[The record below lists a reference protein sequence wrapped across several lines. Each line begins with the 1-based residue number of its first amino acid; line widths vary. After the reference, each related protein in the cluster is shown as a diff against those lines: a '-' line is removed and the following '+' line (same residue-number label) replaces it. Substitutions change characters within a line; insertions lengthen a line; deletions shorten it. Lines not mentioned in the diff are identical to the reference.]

1 MRVYQ
6 VYFRDGINV
15 KKVVCYSKI
24 AGLMYLLLFALSLIV
39 GFLPFVLFK
48 NQDEGVFKVI
58 WIVLISL
65 CSVFSV
71 FGFLHHS
78 QYLYIEGDK
87 LILKNL
93 LFTIKVLDIVECYY
107 EVTNL
112 ESYYGRIYI
121 PKKWICIYS
130 IDETKKF
137 EYGFSNGRKFKRIQ
151 LIYNKSNLEFVSSC
165 IKNQQRITYYYI
177 KNDF

>member
-1 MRVYQ
+1 MRAYQ

-24 AGLMYLLLFALSLIV
+24 AGLIYLLLFVLSLIV
-39 GFLPFVLFK
+39 GFLSFVLFK
-48 NQDEGVFKVI
+48 NQGEGVFKVI
-58 WIVLISL
+58 WIIFISL
-65 CSVFSV
+65 CSAFSV
-71 FGFLHHS
+71 FGFLYHS

-107 EVTNL
+107 EIANL
-112 ESYYGRIYI
+112 ESCYGRIYI
-121 PKKWICIYS
+121 PEKWICIYS
-130 IDETKKF
+130 IDEKKKF

-151 LIYNKSNLEFVSSC
+151 LIYNETNLEFVSSC
-165 IKNQQRITYYYI
+165 IKKSA
-177 KNDF
+177 KNNLSIY